1 MKEISIGKSYSWRV
15 GDKADVGCYAGG
27 WKVYSNV
34 IPALSDLV
42 TAAEAVRDNG
52 DKDAA
57 HFVAA
62 LSAALLQAVSEESE
76 NIPFVKVDKTPF

>member
-1 MKEISIGKSYSWRV
+1 MKEISIGKSYSWCV
-15 GDKADVGCYAGG
+15 ADKAEVDCYAGG
-27 WKVYSNV
+27 CKVYSNI